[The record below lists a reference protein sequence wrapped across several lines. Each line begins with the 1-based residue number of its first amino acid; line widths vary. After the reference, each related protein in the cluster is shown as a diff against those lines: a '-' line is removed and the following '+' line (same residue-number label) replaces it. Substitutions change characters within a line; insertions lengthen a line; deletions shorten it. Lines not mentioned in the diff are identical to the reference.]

1 MKITA
6 IEIGKIAIPLKTP
19 FITALRRVDVAEDL
33 VVKVYTDDGHVGY
46 GNAPATV
53 VITGDS
59 HQSVAGAVR
68 EVIGPKLI
76 GMDIDDRDLILETIQ
91 GAMVHNTSAKAA
103 LDIAVHDLFGQR
115 YGMPLYRFFGGRR
128 QRIASDL
135 TISVNP
141 PDLMAADAVKAVQA
155 GYHHLKLKVG
165 IDSTVDFERV
175 AAIRKAVGKDI
186 AIRLDANQGW
196 KPKEAIRLIRAMED
210 ADLAIELIEQP
221 VSAVDFEGLKQ
232 VTDHVDTPIMADES
246 AFSPTDVFRLLSMR
260 ACDLINIKLMK
271 CGGLT
276 SALKIAALAEISGME
291 CMIGCMLEAK
301 VSVNAAVHL
310 ACAKKVIT
318 RVDLD
323 GPVLCSEDP
332 IDGGAV
338 FNEKEITVSDAPG
351 LGIKGIRGL
360 TYLDV

>member
-68 EVIGPKLI
+68 EVIGTKLI

-91 GAMVHNTSAKAA
+91 RAMVHNTSAKAA

-141 PDLMAADAVKAVQA
+141 PDVMAGDAVNAVQA

-271 CGGLT
+271 AGGLGPA
-276 SALKIAALAEISGME
+276 SKIAAMAEAAGVE
-291 CMIGCMLEAK
+291 CMMGCMLECK
-301 VSVNAAVHL
+301 IGITAAAAL
-310 ACAKKVIT
+310 SAGTAVIT
-318 RVDLD
+318 KNDLD
-323 GPVLCSEDP
+323 AADLMAADP
-332 IDGGAV
+332 IHGG
-338 FNEKEITVSDAPG
+338 ITYDKDHLVLSELPG
-351 LGIKGIRGL
+351 LGIQDIEGW
-360 TYLDV
+360 TPF

>member
-59 HQSVAGAVR
+59 HQSVAGAIKN
-68 EVIGPKLI
+68 VIGPKLT

-91 GAMVHNTSAKAA
+91 RAMVHNTSAKAA

-141 PDLMAADAVKAVQA
+141 PDVMAADAVKAVQA
-155 GYHHLKLKVG
+155 GYHHVKLKVG

-175 AAIRKAVGKDI
+175 AAIRKAVGNDI

-210 ADLAIELIEQP
+210 ANLAIELIEQP
-221 VSAVDFEGLKQ
+221 VRAADFEGLKQ

-260 ACDLINIKLMK
+260 ACALINIKLMK
-271 CGGLT
+271 AGGLGPA
-276 SALKIAALAEISGME
+276 SKIAAMAEAAGVE
-291 CMIGCMLEAK
+291 CMMGCMVECK
-301 VSVNAAVHL
+301 IGITAAAAL
-310 ACAKKVIT
+310 SAGTAVIT
-318 RVDLD
+318 KNDLD
-323 GPVLCSEDP
+323 AADLMAADP
-332 IDGGAV
+332 IHGG
-338 FNEKEITVSDAPG
+338 ITYDKDHLVLSELPG
-351 LGIKGIRGL
+351 LGIQDIEGW
-360 TYLDV
+360 TPF

>member
-33 VVKVYTDDGHVGY
+33 VVKVHTDDGHVGY

-59 HQSVAGAVR
+59 HQSVAGAVQ

-141 PDLMAADAVKAVQA
+141 PDVMASDAVKAVQA

-221 VSAVDFEGLKQ
+221 VRAADFEGLKQ

-271 CGGLT
+271 AGGLGPA
-276 SALKIAALAEISGME
+276 SKIAAMAEAAGVE
-291 CMIGCMLEAK
+291 CMMGCMLECKIGITAAAALSAGTAVIAK
-301 VSVNAAVHL
+301 N
-310 ACAKKVIT
+310 
-318 RVDLD
+318 DLD
-323 GPVLCSEDP
+323 AADLMAADP
-332 IDGGAV
+332 IHGG
-338 FNEKEITVSDAPG
+338 ITYDKDHLVLSELPG
-351 LGIKGIRGL
+351 LGIQDIEGW
-360 TYLDV
+360 TPF